1 MKHSA
6 KLAATTLAGMIALG
20 ATSPALAKDKME
32 KCYGVAEAG
41 QNDCATATSSCAGT
55 STADGQGD
63 AFLMVPEG
71 TCERLVGGSTE
82 PKA

>member
-1 MKHSA
+1 MNSSK
-6 KLAATTLAGMIALG
+6 KLAATALAGMITLG
-20 ATSPALAKDKME
+20 ATAPAMAKDKME

-55 STADGQGD
+55 STEDGQGD

-71 TCERLVGGSTE
+71 TCDRLVGGSSE
-82 PKA
+82 PMA